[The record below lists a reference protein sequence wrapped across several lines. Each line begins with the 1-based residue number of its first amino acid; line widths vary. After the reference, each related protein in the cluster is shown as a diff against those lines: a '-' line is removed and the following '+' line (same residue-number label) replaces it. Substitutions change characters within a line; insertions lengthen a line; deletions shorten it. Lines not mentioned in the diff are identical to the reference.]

1 MIVSCVTSLND
12 ILKAD
17 EFSDYQFSLERVT
30 AIIRLLEY
38 IKMDNKVF
46 KFYLKDGIMV
56 VKELT

>member
-1 MIVSCVTSLND
+1 MIVSCVTNLND

-38 IKMDNKVF
+38 IKMDSKVF

-56 VKELT
+56 VKELS